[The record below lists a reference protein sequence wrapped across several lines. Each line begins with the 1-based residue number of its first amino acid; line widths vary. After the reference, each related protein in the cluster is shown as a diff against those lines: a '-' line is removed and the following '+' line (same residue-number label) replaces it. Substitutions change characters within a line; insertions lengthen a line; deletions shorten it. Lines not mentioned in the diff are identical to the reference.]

1 MKSKILNLIILV
13 LIVLPFPMLAQQV
26 FEVKTH
32 SIVVAGTSNLHDWTA
47 NAEKVNGNFKVK
59 VDNGKIAA
67 VNAVDVKVDTKSLKS
82 SKGGIMDS
90 KIQDALDAKKNPT
103 ISFRSTSGTVNEKAG
118 AYKISA
124 NGVLTIAG
132 VSQNV
137 VVDAVGKVLPNGDIE
152 FTGTK
157 KIKMTDYKVD
167 PPTAMLGTLTTGDE
181 VTLTFKI
188 VLKTV

>member
-1 MKSKILNLIILV
+1 MKSKVLNLFIIIL
-13 LIVLPFPMLAQQV
+13 IALPFPMLAQQV
-26 FEVKTH
+26 YEVKNH
-32 SIVVAGTSNLHDWTA
+32 SIVVSGTSNLHDWTA

-103 ISFRSTSGTVNEKAG
+103 ISFKSTGGTVNEKSG

-124 NGVLTIAG
+124 SGVLTIAG
-132 VSQNV
+132 VSQNII
-137 VVDAVGKVLPNGDIE
+137 VDALGKVLPNGDIE

>member
-1 MKSKILNLIILV
+1 MKSKALNLIILI
-13 LIVLPFPMLAQQV
+13 LIVLPFPLLAQQV
-26 FEVKTH
+26 YEVKNH
-32 SIVVAGTSNLHDWTA
+32 NIVVAGTSNLHDWTA
-47 NAEKVNGNFKVK
+47 SAEKVNGNFKVK

-90 KIQDALDAKKNPT
+90 KIQDALNAKKNPT
-103 ISFRSTSGTVNEKAG
+103 ISFKSTGGTVNEKSG
-118 AYKISA
+118 SYKITA

-137 VVDAVGKVLPNGDIE
+137 IVDALGKVLPNGDIE

-157 KIKMTDYKVD
+157 KIKMTDYKVE

>member
-1 MKSKILNLIILV
+1 MKSKVLNLFILI

-26 FEVKTH
+26 YEVKNH

-59 VDNGKIAA
+59 VENGKIAA

-103 ISFRSTSGTVNEKAG
+103 ISFKSTSGTVNEKSG
-118 AYKISA
+118 AYKITAS
-124 NGVLTIAG
+124 GVLTIAG
-132 VSQNV
+132 VSQNIN
-137 VVDAVGKVLPNGDIE
+137 VDALGKVLPNGDIE